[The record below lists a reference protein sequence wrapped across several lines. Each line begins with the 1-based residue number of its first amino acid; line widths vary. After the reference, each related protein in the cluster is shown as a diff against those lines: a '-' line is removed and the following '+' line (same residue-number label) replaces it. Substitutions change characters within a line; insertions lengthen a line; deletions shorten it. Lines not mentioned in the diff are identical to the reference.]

1 MSTPDVPEPDLLSPL
16 HPEAPDQDHPG
27 QVVAVGTD
35 QVRHYLDGGGMPG
48 DEIDSL
54 IAAAHRTGTVSFV
67 YASEPEGPAQQ
78 LTLSSGGEALQ
89 LAIAVG
95 GAAGS

>member
-1 MSTPDVPEPDLLSPL
+1 MRQDLPPTLVEDIDAWAAAFPPIL
-16 HPEAPDQDHPG
+16 
-27 QVVAVGTD
+27 
-35 QVRHYLDGGGMPG
+35 

-95 GAAGS
+95 GAAVS